1 VPAARLSLVLPLP
14 PSVNHSHGMAVAPRP
29 TKRLSP
35 RVKKAMGLS
44 GREDS
49 DRLIVYRRDYY
60 TAWIKQAGLAV
71 MVQRPKMPVKALG
84 PGRYG
89 LRVRWPEDMRGDVSN
104 RVKALEDFL
113 VYMRMTPD
121 DKHER
126 ILIASFSRHVEPDTC
141 AVTVWT
147 LGGRA

>member
-1 VPAARLSLVLPLP
+1 MPAARLSLVLPLP
-14 PSVNHSHGMAVAPRP
+14 PSVNHTLGMATVPGT
-29 TKRLSP
+29 TKRIHP
-35 RVKKAMGLS
+35 RVRKALGLA

-49 DRLIVYRRDYY
+49 DRFCVYRREHY

-89 LRVRWPEDMRGDVSN
+89 LRVRWPEDMRGDNSN
-104 RVKALEDFL
+104 RIKALEDFL
-113 VYMRMTPD
+113 VYMRITPD

-126 ILIASFSRHVEPDTC
+126 ILIASFSRHVAPDTC

-147 LGGRA
+147 MRG